1 MDRPRVRRGF
11 FIALALLATS
21 AMLAPG
27 LAQEGPSEQD
37 LKQANNPLAS
47 VTAVNVQNYYIP
59 ELSGLPDETANT
71 AWLRYVTPFG
81 RWLFRASLPISTV
94 PTGGGESE
102 SGLGDLNAFAAY
114 ITTPSTSTK
123 MFGVGPL
130 LVAPTATD
138 DALGANK
145 WQGGAAAVFFDFS
158 SPVIQW
164 GGLVT
169 YQTAFTGDDAAS
181 DTSVAII
188 QPLAIWQL
196 GKGTYLRSAPAWV
209 FDLENDTYNVPIGF
223 GVGKVIKAG
232 NTVFNIFIEPQFTI
246 LHSGVGQPE
255 LQIFTGLNMQFTPKK
270 QS

>member
-1 MDRPRVRRGF
+1 MAV
-11 FIALALLATS
+11 A
-21 AMLAPG
+21 AMPTV
-27 LAQEGPSEQD
+27 AQEEASEED

-47 VTAVNVQNYYIP
+47 VTAFNVQNYYIP
-59 ELSGLPDETANT
+59 ELTGLPDETANT

-94 PTGGGESE
+94 PIGGGESE

-114 ITTPSTSTK
+114 ITTPPTSTK

-130 LVAPTATD
+130 LVAPTAGD
-138 DALGANK
+138 DALGSDK
-145 WQGGAAAVFFDFS
+145 WQGGAAAVYFNFGS
-158 SPVIQW
+158 SVIQY

-169 YQTAFTGDDAAS
+169 YQTSFAGDADAS

-188 QPLAIWQL
+188 QPLAFWQL

-223 GVGKVIKAG
+223 GIGKVIKTG
-232 NTVFNIFIEPQFTI
+232 GTVFNIFVEPQFTI
-246 LHSGVGQPE
+246 LHDGVGQPA

-270 QS
+270 